1 VNEPGPQFIKLYR
14 GINFSGREY
23 DPKKGENVKKS
34 RDTNFDRVGI
44 HWSDDKSA
52 AERWAVGNGTVLE
65 AYVHKK
71 HVVPRDTSEFD
82 IYAKRH
88 KIYGYDEGEPNSIY
102 PPEKEI
108 TLRKDSPVH
117 IMSSTEIKSS
127 DRRTRRKT
135 KRFKA
140 PIGGLT

>member
-1 VNEPGPQFIKLYR
+1 VNEPGPQFIRVWR
-14 GINFSGREY
+14 GLDQSAKN
-23 DPKKGENVKKS
+23 PKNVNV
-34 RDTNFDRVGI
+34 DNVGI

-52 AERWAVGNGTVLE
+52 AERWAGGNGTLLE

-82 IYAKRH
+82 IYADRN
-88 KIYGYDEGEPNSIY
+88 KIQSYDEDNGPFY
-102 PPEKEI
+102 RAEKEI

-117 IMSSTEIKSS
+117 IMSSTKIKSS

-135 KRFKA
+135 KRFAA